1 MKTKNF
7 CILGLIL
14 FFALA
19 SAQFA
24 IAVDFDEDIS
34 DADKDTFDEILE
46 PIMKIYNLVKY
57 AATIL
62 AVMVLLFAGIS
73 YMVSGSN
80 PGKRENAKNMVAYVV
95 IGLIVIW
102 AAPLVVNFIV
112 G

>member
-14 FFALA
+14 FFALVF
-19 SAQFA
+19 AQFA
-24 IAVDFDEDIS
+24 TAVDFDEDIS
-34 DADKDTFDEILE
+34 EDDKDTFDEILE

-62 AVMVLLFAGIS
+62 AVVVLLFAGVS
-73 YMVSGSN
+73 YMISGSN
-80 PGKRENAKNMVAYVV
+80 PGKRENAKNMVTYVV